1 MRWWQW
7 QWGEAVEEDTK
18 ESKLSGLGIQFYN
31 AALLQDGLTE
41 VGVIFVSVK
50 QSGQK
55 WDGDMYIQD
64 NHKCYNRET
73 ICT

>member
-55 WDGDMYIQD
+55 
-64 NHKCYNRET
+64 
-73 ICT
+73 